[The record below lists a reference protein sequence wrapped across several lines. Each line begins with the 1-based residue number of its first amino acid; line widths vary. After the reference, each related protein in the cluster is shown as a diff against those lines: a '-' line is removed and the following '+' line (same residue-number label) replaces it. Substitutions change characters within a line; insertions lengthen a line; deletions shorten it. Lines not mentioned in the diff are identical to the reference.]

1 MRFSKSINSWENE
14 RERERGACVE
24 MEDTYDKKTSSVQGW
39 FSGKVTEK

>member
-1 MRFSKSINSWENE
+1 M
-14 RERERGACVE
+14 RERACVE